1 MGVAQGKKRSVFF
14 IKNRVLVSS
23 NLAPIFFDT
32 ALVLSNLA
40 HDTIKNLEKTGGCWF
55 FRPL

>member
-23 NLAPIFFDT
+23 NLAPMFFDT

-40 HDTIKNLEKTGGCWF
+40 HDTIKNLEKTGG
-55 FRPL
+55 

>member
-14 IKNRVLVSS
+14 IKNRVLVFS
-23 NLAPIFFDT
+23 NLAPMFFDT

-40 HDTIKNLEKTGGCWF
+40 HDTIKNLEKTGG
-55 FRPL
+55 